1 MMEPMEADELAPT
14 TGLPRRDWLG
24 LGLDYGTVRLT
35 PARTEWAA
43 IAEELVAVIDEA
55 LGEQVVAVEHVG
67 STAVPGLAAKPIID
81 IAAGVASDTAPDAVM
96 EPLKGLGYE
105 FRGNAGDSGGLVF
118 VLSDRPQHRISHLHA
133 VAHGGSQWHR
143 YVAFRDLLLKHESAR
158 LVYEHT
164 KNELAARFPDDR
176 KSYTAAKEQVVRSL
190 LERYVVAGE

>member
-67 STAVPGLAAKPIID
+67 STAVPGLAAKPILD
-81 IAAGVASDTAPDAVM
+81 IAVGVGDEVPGEAVK
-96 EPLKGLGYE
+96 ERLEVLGYE
-105 FRGNAGDSGGLVF
+105 FRGDAGDSGGLVF
-118 VLSDRPQHRISHLHA
+118 VLSDRPAHR
-133 VAHGGSQWHR
+133 VAHVHVVEHGGSQWHR

-158 LVYEHT
+158 AIYERT
-164 KNELAARFPDDR
+164 KGQLAERFPNDR
-176 KSYTAAKEQVVRSL
+176 KSYQAGKEEVVRSL
-190 LERYVVAGE
+190 LERYAPSGE